1 MRALLLLAL
10 APACSLG
17 TYDYTA
23 CSSNLECRDAF
34 GFANVCNADG
44 YCEAA
49 PGNDRCSET
58 WPTDLLSRPENYT
71 GNYIIGSLYDHS
83 TDVPET
89 LATQLPIIEVN
100 DYGGLEGHD
109 FAMIQCDYAE
119 DLDVDDLGAD
129 DAAAAGAVYLAE
141 TIGVAAIIGPAT
153 SSQSQT
159 VWNALHNDEMDADV
173 VIISPSA
180 TSTSLTR
187 IDGVSPSDDDPG
199 LFWRTAPPDDLQGK
213 VIAGLVTDSGANR
226 VVALHEDGPYGQ
238 GLYEA
243 FDQNYAGDSTELTFA
258 DQSSMIESLTTSTE
272 GYDAV
277 LFFAGDVGDIAAFLN
292 AAASLDYYE
301 EMPIFL
307 SDAARDVDLLAEAS
321 SASALFPNIT
331 GTAPG
336 AVSGDVYD
344 AFDAAYGAQY
354 EPDSS
359 ASDSSYTPYC
369 FDATWLAL
377 YGTAWSYYNEDAV
390 GGTGIARGLRHVS
403 NPDVDAE
410 DEVILRPTSWANLIA
425 NAQAAAD
432 INVLGASGEL
442 DYDPATGETSGPIDI
457 WTIAANGDEFVTDHT
472 EYP

>member
-17 TYDYTA
+17 TFDYTP

-34 GFANVCNADG
+34 GFANVCNEDG

-49 PGNDRCSET
+49 PGNDRCTET
-58 WPTDLLSRPENYT
+58 WPTDLFTRPENYADD
-71 GNYIIGSLYDHS
+71 YIIGTLYDHS

-89 LATQLPIIEVN
+89 LATQLPIIQVN

-119 DLDVDDLGAD
+119 DLDVDELSAD
-129 DAAAAGAVYLAE
+129 DAASAGAIYLAE

-153 SSQSQT
+153 SSQSQA
-159 VWNALHNDEMDADV
+159 VWNALHNDTTDADV

-180 TSTSLTR
+180 TSTSLTT
-187 IDGVSPSDDDPG
+187 IDGVSPTDDDPG
-199 LFWRTAPPDDLQGK
+199 LFWRTAPPDDLQGE

-226 VVALHEDGPYGQ
+226 VVTLHEEGPYGQ

-292 AAASLDYYE
+292 AAASLDYYA

-307 SDAARDVDLLAEAS
+307 SDAARDVDLLDATS
-321 SASALFPNIT
+321 SARALYPNIT

-369 FDATWLAL
+369 FDATWLAI
-377 YGTAWSYYNEDAV
+377 YGTAWSYYTEDAV
-390 GGTGIARGLRHVS
+390 GGTGIARGLRQVS
-403 NPDVDAE
+403 NPDVSAE
-410 DEVILRPTSWANLIA
+410 DEIILRPTSWANLVA
-425 NAQAAAD
+425 NAQAAAE

-442 DYDPATGETSGPIDI
+442 DYDPATGETAGPIDV
-457 WTIAANGDEFVTDHT
+457 WTIDSNEFVTDHT